1 MRALAVHPIIAAM
14 TYPDRRSSKVVVV
27 EDLRQV
33 ADARG
38 AGSVRRYRLARLR
51 LEGRSMDP
59 EARFEHLKR
68 IYD

>member
-1 MRALAVHPIIAAM
+1 M
-14 TYPDRRSSKVVVV
+14 TQPERSAKVVLIEDRR
-27 EDLRQV
+27 EI

-38 AGSVRRYRLARLR
+38 VGSVRRYRLARLR
-51 LEGRSMDP
+51 FDDRPTNP

>member
-1 MRALAVHPIIAAM
+1 MRALAAGRMIPGM
-14 TYPDRRSSKVVVV
+14 TQPNRSSKVVLI
-27 EDLRQV
+27 EDQREI

-51 LEGRSMDP
+51 LEARATDP
-59 EARFEHLKR
+59 QARFEHLKR

>member
-1 MRALAVHPIIAAM
+1 M
-14 TYPDRRSSKVVVV
+14 TQQDKKVVLV
-27 EDLRQV
+27 EDWREV

-38 AGSVRRYRLARLR
+38 AGSVRRYRLAWLR
-51 LEGRSMDP
+51 LDGRSADP